1 MVPKTV
7 HEGRMIENRE
17 LFRLNDT
24 HMALINGLAEK
35 KGAVR
40 YLDPRNHI
48 GFDIFC
54 EDIDEPVS
62 GTM

>member
-17 LFRLNDT
+17 LFRLSDI
-24 HMALINGLAEK
+24 HMALIDGLARR
-35 KGAVR
+35 KGTVR
-40 YLDPRNHI
+40 FLDPRNHI

-54 EDIDEPVS
+54 EDVDEPVA
-62 GTM
+62 